1 MHVEIPSS
9 LPSEK
14 FDLEIVELFGLAM
27 KLDIS
32 PSIAGDGNC
41 RQFGID
47 SVNVLD
53 ETGLYRRGAWLAI
66 RKVGRSNLSNTHDN
80 GSDGHVQRSAA
91 LKWNIIV

>member
-14 FDLEIVELFGLAM
+14 FDLEIIEFFGLAM

-32 PSIAGDGNC
+32 PSIAGDGNR

-53 ETGLYRRGAWLAI
+53 ETGLYCHGASLAI
-66 RKVGRSNLSNTHDN
+66 LKVGRTNLTKTRDN
-80 GSDGHVQRSAA
+80 GFDGQE
-91 LKWNIIV
+91 